1 MSDQNALTPR
11 VLIVRHG
18 ETEWSKSGRST
29 SFTEVD
35 LTAAGAAQ
43 VSSAA
48 AVLVGSGK
56 LIDPCH
62 VAHVFVSPRKR
73 AETTLDLLLPP
84 SSDISKEKITFTE
97 DITEWNYGDY
107 EGKTNEEIRRLRE
120 DKGWDKEQEWTVW
133 SDGLEEVTD
142 RLDKL
147 IVHIKSIQEPLMDG
161 TEPADIVL
169 VSHIFHGL
177 K

>member
-56 LIDPCH
+56 LIDPCK

-107 EGKTNEEIRRLRE
+107 EGKTSEEIRRLRE

-133 SDGLEEVTD
+133 SDGCEGGE
-142 RLDKL
+142 
-147 IVHIKSIQEPLMDG
+147 
-161 TEPADIVL
+161 
-169 VSHIFHGL
+169 
-177 K
+177 